1 MRIAL
6 ILALTFAVSCKA
18 DETARAY
25 GAGGKTWVLTEIDG
39 QRFDATATLSFPE
52 TGQIAG
58 QGPCNGFSG
67 AMSVPYPWFKT
78 GPLTATRRACPE
90 LAAEARYFNALA
102 EMTLIEVLGDVMILK
117 NEQGRELL
125 FRAAD

>member
-6 ILALTFAVSCKA
+6 IFALTFAVSCKA

-25 GAGGKTWVLTEIDG
+25 GAGDSTWMLVEIDG
-39 QRFDATATLSFPE
+39 QRFESTATLRFPE
-52 TGQIAG
+52 TGKIDG

-67 AMSVPYPWFKT
+67 TMSVPYPWFKT
-78 GPLTATRRACPE
+78 GPLRATRRACPA
-90 LAAEARYFNALA
+90 LADETRYFTALSD
-102 EMTLIEVLGDVMILK
+102 MTLIEVLGDVMILK
-117 NEQGRELL
+117 NEKGREMM

>member
-25 GAGGKTWVLTEIDG
+25 GAGGKTWTLTEIDG
-39 QRFDATATLSFPE
+39 QPFNAMASLSFPE
-52 TGQIAG
+52 VDKIAG
-58 QGPCNGFSG
+58 RGPCNGFSG
-67 AMSVPYPWFKT
+67 TMSVPYPWFKT
-78 GPLTATRRACPE
+78 GPLRSTRRACP
-90 LAAEARYFNALA
+90 A
-102 EMTLIEVLGDVMILK
+102 LGDVMILK
-117 NEQGRELL
+117 NEKGREMM